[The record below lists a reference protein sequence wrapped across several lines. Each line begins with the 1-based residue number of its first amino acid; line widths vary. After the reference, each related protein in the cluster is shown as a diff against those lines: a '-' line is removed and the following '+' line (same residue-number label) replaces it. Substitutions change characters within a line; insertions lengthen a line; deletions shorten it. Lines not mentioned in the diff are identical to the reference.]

1 MSGSFRTT
9 FYQLIYI
16 SEPIGSI
23 NDLMDMISR
32 AQEYNQSKEISGM
45 LVIKRKSLLQLIE
58 GPEKEV
64 KTLYNKIKEDKR
76 HKNPEMI
83 YDGFSS
89 IRNMPFLGM
98 ALTIDFEE
106 NDENKKIF
114 LFDKKEAIKFGMLV
128 KGPVKEYLM
137 NYLDNK

>member
-1 MSGSFRTT
+1 MSGSIGTA
-9 FYQLIYI
+9 FYQLIYL
-16 SEPIGSI
+16 SEPVAGL
-23 NDLMDMISR
+23 NDLMEMISK
-32 AQEYNQSKEISGM
+32 AQKFNQSQDISGM
-45 LVIKRKSLLQLIE
+45 LVIKSKSLFQLIE
-58 GPEKEV
+58 GPEEEV
-64 KTLYNKIKEDKR
+64 RALYKKIKGDKR
-76 HKNPEMI
+76 HKNPGVI
-83 YDGFSS
+83 YEGHSS

-106 NDENKKIF
+106 NDDDRKIF